1 MQYEFIE
8 LPTDSLEY
16 DILFEAA
23 KSIKD
28 VPGLTIELGVRRGGG
43 SRFIIEGLLSNEDTY
58 RTHLCVD
65 PYGNIDYPEG
75 DDGRVI
81 KCDYTNQMRN
91 DCLRNMYAYV
101 QYRPVNVLFYVMEDV
116 EFFKRFGD
124 GVPVYNEH
132 KHIINTY
139 ALVHFDGPHTR
150 DILYPEIDFFQ
161 ERSSIGSMWVFD
173 DVELYDHD
181 SVEKYVLERG
191 WELVKKGK
199 RKASYKRVK

>member
-1 MQYEFIE
+1 MNYEFVE

-16 DILFEAA
+16 EILYEAA
-23 KSIKD
+23 KAIKD
-28 VPGLTIELGVRRGGG
+28 VPGLTCELGVRRGGG
-43 SRFIIEGLLSNEDTY
+43 SRLIIEGLMDNSDHG
-58 RTHLCVD
+58 RTHICVD

-91 DCLRNMYAYV
+91 DCLKNIYAYI
-101 QYRPVNVLFYVMEDV
+101 RHKPIGVLFYVMEDT
-116 EFFKRFGD
+116 EFFKRFAD

-132 KHIINTY
+132 KQIVNTY

-161 ERSSIGSMWVFD
+161 ERAVPGSMWVFD

-191 WELVKKGK
+191 WELVKKGQ
-199 RKASYKRVK
+199 RKASYVKK